1 MANRFER
8 INNTAPVTDVAEN
21 LKPNVQ
27 YSYFDETCKEIG
39 QALPYALIPIDVI
52 RTLPNTEIDL
62 NYDVQIS
69 FRNPTIRKLLNGF
82 RVYLHAY
89 YNKNSDLWEGW
100 NNFITKGRSGEEILK
115 IPHIANLITG
125 SETVENIKTYS
136 PFTPMSLYDYLGYT
150 PEIYGTLD
158 KHSGLTP
165 IERSTTI
172 PTENATK
179 LANYNNVEISA
190 LPAMMYQRLWRDKYA
205 PKNLLQNNKY
215 LFPSNEDHFILSY
228 NANEI
233 KQIKYENEDDDTIIL
248 DDSES
253 IVLISPNQE
262 EWYIGQKADAVN
274 LQIPIRLD
282 CLRFRQ
288 FQGDRFTTA
297 SPFENMLRGEE
308 PYMDLSI
315 EPNEMYVNI
324 PRLEL
329 EPSIIYARDTN
340 NKNRP
345 LLFHPANN
353 QETSGTGVLQTPGI
367 GATQIADGQYIRLG
381 KTDGGSETGTSATVY
396 TYEQRN
402 VQVQGDTIRSKIT
415 LNDLRSLEV
424 FTIFAERMART
435 NGDYNEMI
443 NAQFGHKPHQINREA
458 FYIGGSFQDIVQNS
472 IYQTSESTETGKLGE
487 IAGQGISASYNQL
500 GKFTADDYG
509 IVMVIMSIIPETIYT
524 TGIDIKD
531 TQLTFEEQYFPI
543 MNNLSAEAILNKEL
557 FVSGNAETD
566 NDVFG
571 YSERYEEYKS
581 RRNKVKGFSQL
592 PSTISAYDSA
602 LIMSRKFET
611 TQNLNANFVTGT
623 PNNVSLNAFA
633 SEDEPPF
640 DYAII
645 KDVKIRYP
653 MPYVTI
659 PQGLGTRA

>member
-8 INNTAPVTDVAEN
+8 IDNTAPVTDVAEN

-39 QALPYALIPIDVI
+39 QALPYAIIPIDVI

-62 NYDVQIS
+62 NYDVQVS

-158 KHSGLTP
+158 KYSGLTP
-165 IERSTTI
+165 IERTTTI

-179 LANYNNVEISA
+179 LANYNNIEISA
-190 LPAMMYQRLWRDKYA
+190 LPAMMYQRLWRDKYS
-205 PKNLLQNNKY
+205 PKNLLQNNKF

-228 NANEI
+228 NANEV
-233 KQIKYENEDDDTIIL
+233 KQIKYENENDDTIIL
-248 DDSES
+248 DESES
-253 IVLISPNQE
+253 IVSISPKNE
-262 EWYIGQKADAVN
+262 DWYIGQKADAIN

-315 EPNEMYVNI
+315 EPNNMYINI
-324 PRLEL
+324 PKLTLEQNQ
-329 EPSIIYARDTN
+329 IYAMDSQALARGLVFAPN
-340 NKNRP
+340 NP
-345 LLFHPANN
+345 QVESLGIGYI
-353 QETSGTGVLQTPGI
+353 STPGQNAEI
-367 GATQIADGQYIRLG
+367 ENGQALRLG
-381 KTDGGSETGTSATVY
+381 RVDGSASGGVRTNVR
-396 TYEQRN
+396 TLEQNN

-458 FYIGGSFQDIVQNS
+458 YYIGGSFQDIIQNS

-500 GKFTADDYG
+500 GRFTADDYG
-509 IVMVIMSIIPETIYT
+509 IVMVVMSIIPETIYT

-543 MNNLSAEAILNKEL
+543 MNNLSAEAIINKEL
-557 FVSGNAETD
+557 FVSGNVETD
-566 NDVFG
+566 NDIFG

-623 PNNVSLNAFA
+623 PSNVSLNAFA